1 MTRGLRARCR
11 QRMPTLLV
19 RAVTQRQTDYRTFKK
34 SLVDAL
40 DHPMSRNWP
49 SSSRLH
55 QMKRR
60 IAVSTTGRDARSFL
74 SQRRRRRVK
83 NKHCNLTLKT

>member
-1 MTRGLRARCR
+1 
-11 QRMPTLLV
+11 MPVLLV

-34 SLVDAL
+34 SLVDTQGL
-40 DHPMSRNWP
+40 LVSKNWP
-49 SSSRLH
+49 NSSRPH

-60 IAVSTTGRDARSFL
+60 TAESTTGHDAKSFL
-74 SQRRRRRVK
+74 RERRRKRVK